1 MRKLIAVDID
11 GTLINSDYKI
21 TKRTKEALIQAQKEG
36 HKLVISSGRSPSG
49 IEGYAYELEMDKYE
63 SYISAQNGTIVVD
76 MKTKERVI
84 EHFLEIDLVRD
95 ILTYSE
101 DIGMD
106 YMIYRGDQIY
116 SNKKETYKLAEV
128 IEKNSDSEVILDK
141 DLAKNI
147 DFRPHNILFA
157 QDETT
162 ISKPAKLLL
171 DKYGDQTSQMYSET
185 YYYEIMP
192 KDVSKGHT
200 LLEIA
205 EYLGIDKENII
216 AFGDQDNDMSMIKMA
231 GVGVAMG
238 NAIDSLKEA
247 ADYVT
252 LTNNEDGIAAYLEKY
267 LLNK

>member
-1 MRKLIAVDID
+1 MKKLIAVDID

-21 TKRTKEALIQAQKEG
+21 TERTKKALIQAQKGG

-84 EHFLEIDLVRD
+84 EHFLEIDLVRE
-95 ILTYSE
+95 ILSYSE
-101 DIGMD
+101 DIGID
-106 YMIYRGDQIY
+106 YMIFRGKQVY
-116 SNKKETYKLAEV
+116 SNKMETYKLAEV
-128 IEKNSDSEVILDK
+128 IEKNQDSEVVLDE

-147 DFRPHNILFA
+147 AFRPHNILLA
-157 QDETT
+157 QDENT
-162 ISKPAKLLL
+162 ISKPAKKLSERF
-171 DKYGDQTSQMYSET
+171 GDQTSQMYSET

-192 KDVSKGHT
+192 KDVSKGYA

-216 AFGDQDNDMSMIKMA
+216 AFGDQGNDMSMIQMA

-238 NAIDSLKEA
+238 NAIDSLKDA
-247 ADYVT
+247 ADYIT
-252 LTNNEDGIAAYLEKY
+252 LTNNEDGIADYLEKH

>member
-1 MRKLIAVDID
+1 MKKLIAVDID

-21 TKRTKEALIQAQKEG
+21 TERTKKALIQAQREG
-36 HKLVISSGRSPSG
+36 HKLVISSGRPPSG
-49 IEGYAYELEMDKYE
+49 IKGYAYELEMDKYE

-84 EHFLEIDLVRD
+84 EHFLEVDLVRE
-95 ILTYSE
+95 ILAYCES
-101 DIGMD
+101 IGID
-106 YMIYRGDQIY
+106 YMIFKGKQVFSTKMD
-116 SNKKETYKLAEV
+116 TYKLAEV
-128 IEKNSDSEVILDK
+128 TEKNSDIEIILDE
-141 DLAKNI
+141 DLTKNI
-147 DFRPHNILFA
+147 DFSPHNILLA

-192 KDVSKGHT
+192 KDVSKGYA

>member
-1 MRKLIAVDID
+1 MKKLIAVDID

-21 TKRTKEALIQAQKEG
+21 TERTKKALIQAQREG

-49 IEGYAYELEMDKYE
+49 IIGYAHELEMDQYE

-76 MKTKERVI
+76 VKTKERVI
-84 EHFLEIDLVRD
+84 EHFLDINLTRE

-101 DIGMD
+101 DIGID
-106 YMIYRGDQIY
+106 YMIYKGKQIY
-116 SNKKETYKLAEV
+116 TNKMDTYKLKEV
-128 IEKNSDSEVILDK
+128 IEKNPDTEVVLDK
-141 DLAKNI
+141 DLSKNI
-147 DFRPHNILFA
+147 AFRPHNILFA

-162 ISKPAKLLL
+162 ISTPAKKL
-171 DKYGDQTSQMYSET
+171 KERFGDQTSQMYSET

-192 KDVSKGHT
+192 KYVGKGYA

-205 EYLGIDKENII
+205 EYLNIAKEDII
-216 AFGDQDNDMSMIKMA
+216 AFGDQGNDMSMIQMA

-252 LTNNEDGIAAYLEKY
+252 LTNNEDGIADYLEKH
-267 LLNK
+267 LLSK